1 LQKVFK
7 LTEKALTL
15 AAKRSKLRL
24 AKSSKSQFVPVNLR
38 RDGKNMTKQRRSSS
52 RAIAVFLAFAL
63 VQICIQLSFAAPVV
77 PQQFIARLTTTGN
90 QPITVNNASAA
101 SGASLLTGATIETPA
116 AVSATID
123 LGALGT
129 VELQPN
135 SSVQLDF
142 DDAGN
147 VRVKVLRGCVVVKKS
162 GPGTG
167 EIYTGEGASEKT
179 NSNRKGMGFCYLNG
193 GLNPIGQQAA
203 AAAAGGGEGLSTGAL
218 VAIIAGGGALAAG
231 LIWAFHGGGGNPSP
245 H

>member
-1 LQKVFK
+1 
-7 LTEKALTL
+7 
-15 AAKRSKLRL
+15 
-24 AKSSKSQFVPVNLR
+24 
-38 RDGKNMTKQRRSSS
+38 MTKQRRNSH
-52 RAIAVFLAFAL
+52 RAIAVFMAFAL

-77 PQQFIARLTTTGN
+77 PQQFIARLTTTAN

-129 VELQPN
+129 VELPPN
-135 SSVQLDF
+135 SVVQLDF
-142 DDAGN
+142 DDNGN
-147 VRVKVLRGCVVVKKS
+147 VRVKVLRGCATIKKS

-167 EIYTGEGASEKT
+167 EIYTAEGASEKT
-179 NSNRKGMGFCYLNG
+179 NNNRKGMGFCFLNG
-193 GLNPIGQQAA
+193 ALSPLGQAA
-203 AAAAGGGEGLSTGAL
+203 AAGAGGGGIGTAAL

-245 H
+245 S

>member
-1 LQKVFK
+1 
-7 LTEKALTL
+7 
-15 AAKRSKLRL
+15 
-24 AKSSKSQFVPVNLR
+24 
-38 RDGKNMTKQRRSSS
+38 MTKQRRNAS
-52 RAIAVFLAFAL
+52 RATATFLAFAL
-63 VQICIQLSFAAPVV
+63 VQVCIQLSFAAPATAPAVV
-77 PQQFIARLTTTGN
+77 PQQFIAKLTTTGN

-135 SSVQLDF
+135 SSIQLDF
-142 DDAGN
+142 DDSGN
-147 VRVKVLRGCVVVKKS
+147 VRVKVLRGCVVIKKN

-167 EIYTGEGASEKT
+167 EVYTAEGASEKT

-193 GLNPIGQQAA
+193 GLNPIGQAA
-203 AAAAGGGEGLSTGAL
+203 AAASAGGEGIGTAAL

>member
-1 LQKVFK
+1 
-7 LTEKALTL
+7 
-15 AAKRSKLRL
+15 
-24 AKSSKSQFVPVNLR
+24 
-38 RDGKNMTKQRRSSS
+38 MTKQRRSTS

-63 VQICIQLSFAAPVV
+63 VQVCIQLSFAAPV

-90 QPITVNNASAA
+90 QPITVNGASAA

-116 AVSATID
+116 DVSATID

-135 SSVQLDF
+135 SSIQLDF
-142 DDAGN
+142 DDSGN
-147 VRVKVLRGCVVVKKS
+147 VRVKVLRGCVRINKK
-162 GPGTG
+162 GPG
-167 EIYTGEGASEKT
+167 EAEAYTAEGASEKT

-193 GLNPIGQQAA
+193 GLNPLQTTV
-203 AAAAGGGEGLSTGAL
+203 AAGGGAGGEGIGTAAL

-245 H
+245 S

>member
-1 LQKVFK
+1 
-7 LTEKALTL
+7 
-15 AAKRSKLRL
+15 
-24 AKSSKSQFVPVNLR
+24 
-38 RDGKNMTKQRRSSS
+38 MIKQRRNAS
-52 RAIAVFLAFAL
+52 RATAVFLAFAL
-63 VQICIQLSFAAPVV
+63 VQVCIQLSFAAPAPGPAVV

-135 SSVQLDF
+135 SSIQLDF
-142 DDAGN
+142 DDNGN
-147 VRVKVLRGCVVVKKS
+147 VRVKVLRGCVAIKKS

-167 EIYTGEGASEKT
+167 EIYTAEGASEKT
-179 NSNRKGMGFCYLNG
+179 NSNRKGMAFCFAGG
-193 GLNPIGQQAA
+193 GLSPFGQAA
-203 AAAAGGGEGLSTGAL
+203 AAAAGGAGGGIGTEAL
-218 VAIIAGGGALAAG
+218 VAILAGGGALAAG

>member
-1 LQKVFK
+1 
-7 LTEKALTL
+7 
-15 AAKRSKLRL
+15 
-24 AKSSKSQFVPVNLR
+24 
-38 RDGKNMTKQRRSSS
+38 MTKQRRNSS

-129 VELQPN
+129 VELPPN
-135 SSVQLDF
+135 SSIQLDF
-142 DDAGN
+142 DDNGN
-147 VRVKVLRGCVVVKKS
+147 VRVKVLRGCVTIKKS

-167 EIYTGEGASEKT
+167 EIYTAEGASEKT

-193 GLNPIGQQAA
+193 ALNPLGQAA
-203 AAAAGGGEGLSTGAL
+203 ATAGAGGAGIGTEAL
-218 VAIIAGGGALAAG
+218 IAIIAGGGALAAG

-245 H
+245 S

>member
-1 LQKVFK
+1 
-7 LTEKALTL
+7 
-15 AAKRSKLRL
+15 
-24 AKSSKSQFVPVNLR
+24 
-38 RDGKNMTKQRRSSS
+38 MTKQHRSISK
-52 RAIAVFLAFAL
+52 AIAVFLAVAV

-135 SSVQLDF
+135 SSIQLDF
-142 DDAGN
+142 DDNGN
-147 VRVKVLRGCVVVKKS
+147 VRVKVLRGCVVIKKS

-167 EIYTGEGASEKT
+167 EMYTAEGASEKT

-193 GLNPIGQQAA
+193 GLNPIGQAA
-203 AAAAGGGEGLSTGAL
+203 AAAAGGGEGLGTAAL

>member
-1 LQKVFK
+1 ML
-7 LTEKALTL
+7 L
-15 AAKRSKLRL
+15 A
-24 AKSSKSQFVPVNLR
+24 V
-38 RDGKNMTKQRRSSS
+38 
-52 RAIAVFLAFAL
+52 AL
-63 VQICIQLSFAAPVV
+63 VQVCIQLSFATPAAAAPAV

-135 SSVQLDF
+135 SAIQLDF
-142 DDAGN
+142 DDTGN
-147 VRVKVLRGCVVVKKS
+147 VRVKVLRGCVVIKKN
-162 GPGTG
+162 GPG
-167 EIYTGEGASEKT
+167 EAEAYTAEGASEKT

-193 GLNPIGQQAA
+193 GLNPLGAA
-203 AAAAGGGEGLSTGAL
+203 TAAAAGTGEGLGTAAL

>member
-1 LQKVFK
+1 
-7 LTEKALTL
+7 
-15 AAKRSKLRL
+15 
-24 AKSSKSQFVPVNLR
+24 
-38 RDGKNMTKQRRSSS
+38 MTTQRRTGSS
-52 RAIAVFLAFAL
+52 AIAVLLAIAL
-63 VQICIQLSFAAPVV
+63 VQVFTQLSFAAPPSV

-135 SSVQLDF
+135 SAIQLDF
-142 DDAGN
+142 DDSGN
-147 VRVKVLRGCVVVKKS
+147 VRVKVLRGCVVIKKN
-162 GPGTG
+162 GPG
-167 EIYTGEGASEKT
+167 EAEAYTAEGASEKT

-193 GLNPIGQQAA
+193 GLNPLGQAA
-203 AAAAGGGEGLSTGAL
+203 AGAAGGGGGGIGTAAL

-231 LIWAFHGGGGNPSP
+231 LIWAFHGGGSNPSP
-245 H
+245 S

>member
-1 LQKVFK
+1 
-7 LTEKALTL
+7 
-15 AAKRSKLRL
+15 
-24 AKSSKSQFVPVNLR
+24 
-38 RDGKNMTKQRRSSS
+38 MTTQRQRGFPT
-52 RAIAVFLAFAL
+52 IAVFLAIAL
-63 VQICIQLSFAAPVV
+63 VQVFTQLSFAAPASAPVIV
-77 PQQFIARLTTTGN
+77 PQQFIARITTTGN

-142 DDAGN
+142 DDNGN
-147 VRVKVLRGCVVVKKS
+147 VRVKVLRGCVVMKK
-162 GPGTG
+162 TG
-167 EIYTGEGASEKT
+167 KGVGEVYTAEGASEKST
-179 NSNRKGMGFCYLNG
+179 NNKKGMGFCYLNG
-193 GLNPIGQQAA
+193 GLSPLGQAA
-203 AAAAGGGEGLSTGAL
+203 AAAAGEGIGTEAL
-218 VAIIAGGGALAAG
+218 VAIIAGGGALIGG

>member
-1 LQKVFK
+1 M
-7 LTEKALTL
+7 A
-15 AAKRSKLRL
+15 
-24 AKSSKSQFVPVNLR
+24 
-38 RDGKNMTKQRRSSS
+38 M
-52 RAIAVFLAFAL
+52 FLAFAL
-63 VQICIQLSFAAPVV
+63 VQVCIQLSFAAPATAPAVV

-142 DDAGN
+142 DDSGN
-147 VRVKVLRGCVVVKKS
+147 VRVKVLRGCVVIKKN
-162 GPGTG
+162 GPG
-167 EIYTGEGASEKT
+167 EAEAYTAEGASEKT
-179 NSNRKGMGFCYLNG
+179 NGNRKGMGFCYLNG
-193 GLNPIGQQAA
+193 GLNPIGQAA
-203 AAAAGGGEGLSTGAL
+203 AAAAGGAGEGIGTAAL

>member
-1 LQKVFK
+1 
-7 LTEKALTL
+7 
-15 AAKRSKLRL
+15 
-24 AKSSKSQFVPVNLR
+24 
-38 RDGKNMTKQRRSSS
+38 MTKQRRNGS
-52 RAIAVFLAFAL
+52 RATAVFLAFAL
-63 VQICIQLSFAAPVV
+63 VQICIQLSFAA

-135 SSVQLDF
+135 SSIQLDF

-147 VRVKVLRGCVVVKKS
+147 VRVKIVRGCVVIKKN
-162 GPGTG
+162 GPG
-167 EIYTGEGASEKT
+167 EAEAYTAEGASEKT

-193 GLNPIGQQAA
+193 GLNPLGQ
-203 AAAAGGGEGLSTGAL
+203 AAAAGGGAAGEGIGTSAL

-231 LIWAFHGGGGNPSP
+231 LIWAFHGGGSNPSP
-245 H
+245 S